1 MPKMKT
7 HRGAAKRFKSTGS
20 GKITRSKSNKQHILS
35 KKTTKRK
42 RKLRLKSQVSAAD
55 EKRIRRLLPY
65 L

>member
-7 HRGAAKRFKSTGS
+7 HRGAAKRFKRTAS
-20 GKITRSKSNKQHILS
+20 GKLARRRSNKQHILS

-42 RKLRLKSQVSAAD
+42 RKLRLKELIAAAD
-55 EKRIRRLLPY
+55 VPRIRKLIPY